1 MSQRITAGFIPLV
14 DCAPLVVA
22 ARRGFAEAEGLDLV
36 LLRETSWASIRDRMA
51 VGHFDAAHMLAP
63 MALAANLGLQPLS
76 APVMVPIA
84 LGLGGN
90 AITVSNGLWRE
101 MAEQGAD
108 PGIDAASSVKA
119 LSRALVARGGKGQTK
134 PVIAIVHQH
143 SAHNYELRY
152 WLAAGGIDPDR
163 DVTLVA
169 LPPPL
174 MADALATG
182 QIDGFCVGEPWSSV
196 TVARGAGRIVTTKSK
211 IWRSGPD
218 KVVGVRAA
226 WAAAHADT
234 LAALVRAVARAARWC
249 DEPDNH
255 ADLATLLA
263 SADVLAQPAEVI
275 LPSLTGQLRLG
286 GGAASEAPD
295 FLMFARHAANVPW
308 QSHALWFLAQMARW
322 GDVELTEQVI
332 TTARRTYRP
341 DIYRSALAGTD
352 LTMAA
357 DREPTLSADTF
368 FDGRR
373 FDPDDIDGYLD
384 TLEPPRL

>member
-357 DREPTLSADTF
+357 DREPTLSAATF